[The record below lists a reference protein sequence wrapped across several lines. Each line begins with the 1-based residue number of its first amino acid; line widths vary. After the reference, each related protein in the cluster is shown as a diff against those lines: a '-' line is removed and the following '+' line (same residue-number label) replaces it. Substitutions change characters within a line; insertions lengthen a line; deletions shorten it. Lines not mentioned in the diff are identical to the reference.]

1 MAIASRKLLG
11 ATGLYEMILLTAP
24 IIITFI
30 LFFGDGTGMGAFL
43 PAIAWLGFLIIA
55 FVITRGLYEF
65 LGDKFKGDRL
75 LWDFNSEK
83 LDCGLFKIPWIGG
96 LNIPYRLVF
105 YGYTITYL
113 IIHAFYGMDDISNG
127 ISILTIVGLLS
138 VLDIF
143 RLQKNNCYIGS
154 KDGNKIVGYLKS
166 GLGFGILFGLLGL
179 ITKIDPYD
187 PTWSFFKSQV

>member
-11 ATGLYEMILLTAP
+11 ALGLYEMILLTAP

-30 LFFGDGTGMGAFL
+30 LFLGDGTGAGAFL
-43 PAIAWLGFLIIA
+43 PGIAWLSFLIIA
-55 FVITRGLYEF
+55 FGITRGLYQI
-65 LGDKFKGDRL
+65 LGDKIKGDNQA
-75 LWDFNSEK
+75 WDNNSEK
-83 LDCGLFKIPWIGG
+83 LDCGLFKIPSWIGS

-127 ISILTIVGLLS
+127 ISILTVVGLLS

-154 KDGNKIVGYLKS
+154 TDGNKILSYIKS

-179 ITKIDPYD
+179 ITKIYTDD
-187 PTWSFFKSQV
+187 PTWSFFKS

>member
-30 LFFGDGTGMGAFL
+30 LFLGDGTGAGAFL
-43 PAIAWLGFLIIA
+43 PGIAWLSFLIIA
-55 FVITRGLYEF
+55 FGITRGLYQI
-65 LGDKFKGDRL
+65 LGDKIKGERSD
-75 LWDFNSEK
+75 WDDNSEK
-83 LDCGLFKIPWIGG
+83 LDCGLFKIPSWIGP

-113 IIHAFYGMDDISNG
+113 IIHAFYGMDNISNG
-127 ISILTIVGLLS
+127 ISILTVVGLLS

-154 KDGNKIVGYLKS
+154 KDGNKILSYIKS

-179 ITKIDPYD
+179 ITKIDPDD
-187 PTWSFFKSQV
+187 PTWSFFKS

>member
-30 LFFGDGTGMGAFL
+30 LFFGDGTGMGAVL
-43 PAIAWLGFLIIA
+43 PALAWLGFLIIA
-55 FVITRGLYEF
+55 FGMTRLLYGM
-65 LGDKFKGDRL
+65 LGDTFKGDRL

-83 LDCGLFKIPWIGG
+83 LDCGLFKIPSWIGA

-113 IIHAFYGMDDISNG
+113 IIHAFTGMDNISNG
-127 ISILTIVGLLS
+127 ISILTVVGLMS

-154 KDGNKIVGYLKS
+154 KDGNKTLGYLKS
-166 GLGFGILFGLLGL
+166 GLGFGILFGLLGF
-179 ITKIDPYD
+179 ITKIDPDD
-187 PTWSFFKSQV
+187 PTWSFFKS

>member
-30 LFFGDGTGMGAFL
+30 LFFGDGTGAGAVL
-43 PAIAWLGFLIIA
+43 PALAWLGFLIIA
-55 FVITRGLYEF
+55 FGMTRLLYQI
-65 LGDKFKGDRL
+65 LGDKIKGDRL
-75 LWDFNSEK
+75 LWDSNSEK
-83 LDCGLFKIPWIGG
+83 LDCGLFKIPSWIGA
-96 LNIPYRLVF
+96 LNIPYRLIF

-113 IIHAFYGMDDISNG
+113 IIHAFYGMDNISNG
-127 ISILTIVGLLS
+127 ISILTVVGLMS

-154 KDGNKIVGYLKS
+154 KDGNKTLGYIKS

-179 ITKIDPYD
+179 IAKADPDD
-187 PTWSFFKSQV
+187 PTWSFFKS